1 MCTTVP
7 NTLYSKDGGR
17 FKLEVQAINL
27 TSSQFQKLESDIK
40 LENADYWNTG
50 KHFVELEMT
59 EEQMIQIIDVKNR
72 ILNALGENGTNM
84 KAVLESGKF
93 TFTLHAFDRIDERI
107 RQDMKDSAIKTNAM
121 REKLNMDKINV
132 EAYEYAASEEVQIE
146 LLELL
151 LKGDLVDK
159 SLRWYPSKNFRYKFY
174 STFHSHKISI
184 VVTFGLK
191 HTIITV
197 ITN

>member
-1 MCTTVP
+1 
-7 NTLYSKDGGR
+7 
-17 FKLEVQAINL
+17 
-27 TSSQFQKLESDIK
+27 
-40 LENADYWNTG
+40 
-50 KHFVELEMT
+50 
-59 EEQMIQIIDVKNR
+59 MIQIIDVKNR
-72 ILNALGENGTNM
+72 ILNALGENGTGM

-107 RQDMKDSAIKTNAM
+107 LQDMKDSAMKTNAM
-121 REKLNMDKINV
+121 LEKLNMDKINIK
-132 EAYEYAASEEVQIE
+132 AYEYAASEEVQIE

-151 LKGDLVDK
+151 LKADFVDK
-159 SLRWYPSKNFRYKFY
+159 FLRWYPSKNFRYKFY

-184 VVTFGLK
+184 VVTFGPK